1 MRCCKGKTS
10 EYRGGDLEDKKGV
23 QVPSDPA
30 VNRIAFGSIM
40 HEPVLLLCQTPEEE
54 KKKSQLLTLTSCG
67 F

>member
-10 EYRGGDLEDKKGV
+10 EYRGGDLEDKIEV

-30 VNRIAFGSIM
+30 VNCIAFGSIM

-54 KKKSQLLTLTSCG
+54 KKKSQLLTSTSCG

>member
-10 EYRGGDLEDKKGV
+10 ERRGGDLEDKREA

-40 HEPVLLLCQTPEEE
+40 HEPVLLLCQTLEEE
-54 KKKSQLLTLTSCG
+54 NKLAAHTDIM
-67 F
+67 